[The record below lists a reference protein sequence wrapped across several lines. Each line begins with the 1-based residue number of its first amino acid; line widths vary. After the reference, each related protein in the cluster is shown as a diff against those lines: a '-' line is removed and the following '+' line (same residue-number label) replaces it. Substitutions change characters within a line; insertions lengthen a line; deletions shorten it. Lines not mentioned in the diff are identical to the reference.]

1 MTEKCVLEQKID
13 ELEETCKLK
22 ESCIASLKQREVEY
36 KHIIIL
42 LRKELYEA
50 QAAITEL
57 FSKHAKVDQSQCS
70 AQIEALEQQLG
81 KPNALVAASDVAMVG
96 INVGEYSNKHVVTAL
111 ETESGVE
118 IEMCL
123 IFSRTVTR

>member
-1 MTEKCVLEQKID
+1 MEQKID

-36 KHIIIL
+36 KCIIIL
-42 LRKELYEA
+42 LRKELYDEA

-70 AQIEALEQQLG
+70 AQIEALEQQLE
-81 KPNALVAASDVAMVG
+81 KPNALVAASDVAVVG
-96 INVGEYSNKHVVTAL
+96 INVGEYSNKHVVTAH
-111 ETESGVE
+111 ETESEVE